1 LSSCSD
7 EDYNVTLA
15 SQNYAAFSAL
25 NPFFNVIEIGLA
37 GLVDGDHFFDT
48 LAQDVVFE
56 FQYIFPRWPEI
67 VTGRAQLMALF
78 EGYGKGIHLQASGG
92 LVVHKS
98 DNPGVVILEY
108 VVQGKT
114 VAAGAEYVN
123 RFASIITIK
132 DRKIVHWRDYMD
144 SFAAMTAL
152 SAGK

>member
-1 LSSCSD
+1 MTELN
-7 EDYNVTLA
+7 EDYKVTTA

-25 NPFFNVIEIGLA
+25 NPFFDVIETGLA

-56 FQYIFPRWPEI
+56 FRYIFPGWPEI
-67 VTGRAQLMALF
+67 VNGRDQLMALF
-78 EGYGKGIHLQASGG
+78 EGYGKGMILHGSGG

-98 DNPGVVILEY
+98 TKPGVVILEY
-108 VVQGKT
+108 MVQGKT
-114 VAAGAEYVN
+114 VAASAEYNN

-144 SFAAMTAL
+144 SLAAMTAL
-152 SAGK
+152 NAGK